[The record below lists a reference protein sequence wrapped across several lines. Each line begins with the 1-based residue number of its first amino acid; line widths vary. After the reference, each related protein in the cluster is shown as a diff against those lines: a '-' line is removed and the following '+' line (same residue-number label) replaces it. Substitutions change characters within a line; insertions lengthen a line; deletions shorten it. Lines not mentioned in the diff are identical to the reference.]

1 MSETTTKVL
10 WFIFGAACG
19 SIASW
24 FVFKKRYEKEDDFEL
39 TPDMFGRDEDGDSH
53 TVYTFTTVPKEVLSV
68 PANKIDGV
76 EATSGYFDPKP
87 VDDNVV
93 ISSDEYITDY
103 TTLSGFK
110 NEEAE
115 DPYKEALN
123 FFKNKEVEEEY
134 ERVEKPYVISP
145 DEFGELYDYSKVSLF
160 YWADGVLT
168 DDDYYRIDDEFD
180 LKSLGVLEMFESGD
194 VDAVYIRND
203 RKQQDI
209 EVLYE
214 LRTYVE
220 LLEEKPYLKE

>member
-1 MSETTTKVL
+1 MGETTTKFL
-10 WFIFGAACG
+10 WFIFGATCG
-19 SIASW
+19 SVASW
-24 FVFKKRYEKEDDFEL
+24 FIFKKKYEKEDDFEL
-39 TPDMFGRDEDGDSH
+39 TPEIFEKDEDGDSH

-68 PANKIDGV
+68 SANKTDQTEI
-76 EATSGYFDPKP
+76 TSGYLNANP
-87 VDDNVV
+87 VGDEFTTTSKVERYF
-93 ISSDEYITDY
+93 SD
-103 TTLSGFK
+103 S
-110 NEEAE
+110 EEQKESDAYE
-115 DPYKEALN
+115 EALN
-123 FFKNKEVEEEY
+123 YFKDKESEEY

-214 LRTYVE
+214 LRTYIE

>member
-10 WFIFGAACG
+10 WFIFGATCG
-19 SIASW
+19 SVASW
-24 FVFKKRYEKEDDFEL
+24 FIFKKKYEKEDDFEL
-39 TPDMFGRDEDGDSH
+39 TPEIFEKDEDGDSH

-68 PANKIDGV
+68 SANKTDQTEI
-76 EATSGYFDPKP
+76 TSGYLNANP
-87 VDDNVV
+87 VGDEFTTTSKVERYF
-93 ISSDEYITDY
+93 SD
-103 TTLSGFK
+103 S
-110 NEEAE
+110 EEQKESDAYE
-115 DPYKEALN
+115 EALN
-123 FFKNKEVEEEY
+123 YFKDKESEEY

-214 LRTYVE
+214 LRTYIE
-220 LLEEKPYLKE
+220 LLEEKPYLKG

>member
-19 SIASW
+19 SAVSW

-39 TPDMFGRDEDGDSH
+39 TPDIFEKDEDGGSH
-53 TVYTFTTVPKEVLSV
+53 TVYTFTTVPKEVLSI

-87 VDDNVV
+87 VDDELMENPEVERYF
-93 ISSDEYITDY
+93 SD
-103 TTLSGFK
+103 S
-110 NEEAE
+110 EEQKEPDAYE
-115 DPYKEALN
+115 EALN
-123 FFKNKEVEEEY
+123 YFKDKESEEY

-220 LLEEKPYLKE
+220 LLEEKPYLKG

>member
-10 WFIFGAACG
+10 WFIFGATCG
-19 SIASW
+19 SFVSW
-24 FVFKKRYEKEDDFEL
+24 FIFKKKHEEEDSFEL
-39 TPDMFGRDEDGDSH
+39 TPEMFGGDEDGDSYQ
-53 TVYTFTTVPKEVLSV
+53 VRSFEDIPKETLNPNEDELVKNSEV
-68 PANKIDGV
+68 KR
-76 EATSGYFDPKP
+76 YF
-87 VDDNVV
+87 
-93 ISSDEYITDY
+93 SD
-103 TTLSGFK
+103 S
-110 NEEAE
+110 EEQKESDAYE
-115 DPYKEALN
+115 EALN
-123 FFKNKEVEEEY
+123 YFKDKESEEY

-214 LRTYVE
+214 LRTYIE

>member
-10 WFIFGAACG
+10 WFIFGATCG
-19 SIASW
+19 SVASW
-24 FVFKKRYEKEDDFEL
+24 FIFKKRYEKEDDFEL
-39 TPDMFGRDEDGDSH
+39 TPEMFGRDEDGDSH
-53 TVYTFTTVPKEVLSV
+53 QIHSFEDIPKETL
-68 PANKIDGV
+68 NLNEDGDNV
-76 EATSGYFDPKP
+76 K
-87 VDDNVV
+87 VDENVV

-103 TTLSGFK
+103 KTLSGFK